1 MSGASRRRAQAEA
14 EAVLGDVKKLDAT
27 QQAITTETKR
37 QLRTKRQTY
46 LPPWWGEDDFGETDK
61 SSARRSKQA
70 QHELERRRAGP
81 SETAAPKKT
90 GHKETTH
97 NQQVKQERAIGQ
109 AGPIE
114 TAAPKKAAHKESAPQ
129 DRARKEEDPRKAAV
143 EASMRNHA
151 QIRQERA
158 RQEAVQAPL
167 LRETHLM
174 AERTREPAHDMAAA
188 RAASME
194 AAQRAAVQEG
204 LARKERVRLEAD
216 LQHAAREEATRLQR
230 TYHILDCCLD
240 LAEDPTSEV
249 LLRRLSLEK
258 AAVELDAICRK
269 GEKRKFGA
277 YLQSEL
283 TAILNTPGTSK
294 EWLQRFSRFLTL
306 SVGQWFR
313 DEE

>member
-27 QQAITTETKR
+27 QQAITAETKR

-109 AGPIE
+109 AGPSE

-230 TYHILDCCLD
+230 TCEPAIHFFRADLLTIEDHILDCCLD

-269 GEKRKFGA
+269 GEKRKFGGR
-277 YLQSEL
+277 S
-283 TAILNTPGTSK
+283 SK
-294 EWLQRFSRFLTL
+294 ETM
-306 SVGQWFR
+306 
-313 DEE
+313 